1 MPHQIAL
8 TILAEVK
15 PGEADDLKGLLTSL
29 DASSRAADKPGAD
42 PLPFTQLDMVHF
54 ARFFVL
60 DETKDLDGER
70 IPPQLVFLTDLD
82 APLHRYLRRLTD
94 VAGGMLDQIFRHC
107 QGYPERATRLERL
120 AYLRART
127 IKTDTVYINAPGRT
141 VQQIRQEARLRDAI
155 QEFLDRPGQH
165 WAGRSPAD
173 VRAAVQAFVRGD
185 PELAWARGPARP
197 PGLLWRTKE
206 RLHLVA
212 APLLLLALSPLLLL
226 GAPVWL
232 VSLRLHEL
240 RDGSPHLRPDSD
252 RVEDNAASEDHVIQN
267 PLSGV
272 GFIKPGRFRLL
283 TLTGI
288 LWLISYTTRHVFN
301 TGSLAGVTTI
311 HFARWV
317 VIDNRRRVFFASSY
331 DGSLESYMDDFID
344 KIAWGLN
351 AVFSNGVGYPRTRWL
366 VMEGARDEQA
376 FKGFLHTYQVSTQL
390 WYSAYRNMTTANI
403 ANNAAIRAGL
413 HGSMSNEETER
424 WLRRL

>member
-70 IPPQLVFLTDLD
+70 IPPQLVFLTDVD

-141 VQQIRQEARLRDAI
+141 VRQIRQEARLRDAI
-155 QEFLDRPGQH
+155 QGFLDRPGQH
-165 WAGRSPAD
+165 WADRSPAD

-185 PELAWARGPARP
+185 PELAWAREPARP

-212 APLLLLALSPLLLL
+212 VPLLLLALSPLLLL

-267 PLSGV
+267 PLSG
-272 GFIKPGRFRLL
+272 
-283 TLTGI
+283 
-288 LWLISYTTRHVFN
+288 
-301 TGSLAGVTTI
+301 
-311 HFARWV
+311 V